1 VHCERPAPEPR
12 DRNAA
17 RDTRYENFVQSV
29 QSLQRTPQNNMPQ
42 HNFAT
47 PELRN
52 SFSFDRE
59 TNMRILARCLMF
71 CAVLFLGA
79 PLDSVANAQDRV
91 IQVPTD
97 DQEMQRA
104 MTSARASLAEF
115 WKTFD
120 TPKPGEEGFA
130 LKVAI
135 IDGSKVEHFWVN
147 RIERSGQT
155 ISGIIN
161 NDPNDVTTVKLGQRV
176 EFPTERISD
185 WMFLRNSKIVGN
197 ATLRVLMKF
206 MPKDQADQ
214 YRVMLEPTR

>member
-1 VHCERPAPEPR
+1 
-12 DRNAA
+12 
-17 RDTRYENFVQSV
+17 
-29 QSLQRTPQNNMPQ
+29 
-42 HNFAT
+42 
-47 PELRN
+47 
-52 SFSFDRE
+52 
-59 TNMRILARCLMF
+59 MRVLASRLIF

-79 PLDSVANAQDRV
+79 ALESPAVAQDRV

-104 MTSARASLAEF
+104 MTAARGSLGEF
-115 WKTFD
+115 WKAFD
-120 TPKPGEEGFA
+120 APKPGEEGFA

-147 RIERSGQT
+147 RVERSGQT

-161 NDPNDVTTVKLGQRV
+161 NDPNDVTSVKLGQRV
-176 EFPTERISD
+176 EFPPDRISD

-214 YRVMLEPTR
+214 YRVMLEPAR